1 MPSAPAA
8 PQVMLRDLQD
18 AFRRGVFVGDER
30 DAVALIRRSGIT
42 PEQRLSIYRN
52 NTYGSLINVLQAA
65 YPVVCRLVGERFF
78 RYAARGFVAGSP
90 PTAPRLSAYGGGLG
104 DYLAGFEPAR
114 SVPYLADVARL
125 EWARHE
131 AYFAADAVPIA
142 PVALQAVAPERYAGL
157 RFDLHPSVR
166 LVSSP
171 FAVLS
176 IWRANQPENETVP
189 RVDPRAGGERAMAIR
204 PNVQVELVPLAVGD
218 WTLVC
223 ELATGASLEEAV
235 AVAGAAEPT
244 FDLQRALL
252 EHLTRGTF
260 RAFRDADEPQGDSQ

>member
-1 MPSAPAA
+1 
-8 PQVMLRDLQD
+8 MLRELQD
-18 AFRRGVFVGDER
+18 AFRRGVFAGDER
-30 DAVALIRRSGIT
+30 DAVALIQRSEIT
-42 PEQRLSIYRN
+42 PEERLSIYRN
-52 NTYGSLINVLQAA
+52 NTFGSLINVLQAA

-78 RYAARGFVAGSP
+78 RYAARGFVAESP
-90 PTAPRLSAYGGGLG
+90 PTVPRLSAYGGGFA
-104 DYLAGFEPAR
+104 DFLARFEPAQ

-131 AYFAADAVPIA
+131 AYFAADAASIA

-171 FAVLS
+171 FPILS

-189 RVDPRAGGERAMAIR
+189 RIDARSGAERVMAIR
-204 PNVQVELVPLAVGD
+204 PNVQVELVPLAAGD
-218 WTLVC
+218 WTLVS
-223 ELATGASLEEAV
+223 ELATGASLEEAA
-235 AVAGAAEPT
+235 AVAGGAEPT

-252 EHLTRGTF
+252 DHLTRGTF
-260 RAFRDADEPQGDSQ
+260 RAFRDADQPQGDSQ